1 LKWQLLLTMRN
12 TDNCLQLRPLA
23 LRLRFQ
29 SQAPRPQ
36 RFLQQG
42 LPHRALPTERC
53 PTEHCNLPPPPSTPS
68 RTRNLAP
75 ILLTLWQIIV
85 PSKRALSPQKDAHV
99 AMDQPETQY
108 NRDEHQTNQ
117 DLHEAVTL
125 TLTCHRSYAAS
136 TSPRHILYAQ
146 APSHRLSRLVLLH
159 RVPSGLR
166 RSTKSTWA
174 VEPILCPRIRP
185 TLSSGSV
192 ITRGTGTAISWEPA
206 TWLSASHSSV
216 DASLLLAI
224 IATRKWC
231 YAHVDYYARH
241 MKPPQSRVV
250 TSNYGLSLRAA
261 L

>member
-1 LKWQLLLTMRN
+1 MRN

-42 LPHRALPTERC
+42 SPHRALPTERC
-53 PTEHCNLPPPPSTPS
+53 PTEHCNLPPPPRTPS

-75 ILLTLWQIIV
+75 TLLTLRQIIV

-108 NRDEHQTNQ
+108 NRD
-117 DLHEAVTL
+117 LHEAVTL
-125 TLTCHRSYAAS
+125 TPICHRSYAAS
-136 TSPRHILYAQ
+136 TSARHVLYAQ

-166 RSTKSTWA
+166 RSTKST
-174 VEPILCPRIRP
+174 
-185 TLSSGSV
+185 
-192 ITRGTGTAISWEPA
+192 
-206 TWLSASHSSV
+206 
-216 DASLLLAI
+216 
-224 IATRKWC
+224 
-231 YAHVDYYARH
+231 
-241 MKPPQSRVV
+241 
-250 TSNYGLSLRAA
+250 
-261 L
+261 